1 MVFLIEEDA
10 NGFTIKYKL
19 DEYYN
24 SNLKLFLQSIALT
37 KLLPNCSLT
46 ATPNEAY
53 YRFSF
58 EAKSLCTLREYLFSP
73 NEPVSYNDGY
83 NASEEND
90 SDSDSASYNAS
101 RDDYNLSGSEDS
113 DNVSEEG
120 SEKSSIIVN
129 KRKKLANGIENLF
142 SYKQAILMIGSL
154 SAQLS
159 ALHIKRLSFYTFDLD
174 SILVINN
181 NIFIMVNPSLV
192 VPVNGNGLLTFLS
205 PVKTNNPFICPEIA
219 NYTVL
224 PFHCNYTNIYYSFA
238 VLVIYCLY
246 DVYIPL
252 ISKKESH
259 QYRGDDDELSEDE
272 EDFTNDNVI
281 EGRNA
286 VLSKLYGTKLYWF
299 LTRCLEDNGTLRQLY
314 YI

>member
-58 EAKSLCTLREYLFSP
+58 EANSLCTLREYLFTP

-83 NASEEND
+83 KASEE
-90 SDSDSASYNAS
+90 SDSDSEDSYNVS
-101 RDDYNLSGSEDS
+101 TDDSG
-113 DNVSEEG
+113 NNISEEE

-159 ALHIKRLSFYTFDLD
+159 ALHKKRLSFYTFDLD

-252 ISKKESH
+252 ISKKGA
-259 QYRGDDDELSEDE
+259 RARADEDEDEDE
-272 EDFTNDNVI
+272 EDEEDNNDNVI

-299 LTRCLEDNGTLRQLY
+299 LTRCLEENGGLRQLY

>member
-1 MVFLIEEDA
+1 MVFLIEEES

-53 YRFSF
+53 YCFSF

-73 NEPVSYNDGY
+73 NEPAPHNDGY
-83 NASEEND
+83 NASEE
-90 SDSDSASYNAS
+90 SDSDSASTNS
-101 RDDYNLSGSEDS
+101 YNLSKEGSD
-113 DNVSEEG
+113 DNISEEG

-129 KRKKLANGIENLF
+129 KRKKLVDGIENLF

-154 SAQLS
+154 SAQLT
-159 ALHIKRLSFYTFDLD
+159 ALHRKRLSFYTFDLD

-181 NIFIMVNPSLV
+181 NIFIMVNPALV

-246 DVYIPL
+246 DVQLPL
-252 ISKKESH
+252 ISTKETH
-259 QYRGDDDELSEDE
+259 QYRGKDDDESSEDE
-272 EDFTNDNVI
+272 EDFTIDNVI

-299 LTRCLEDNGTLRQLY
+299 LTRCLEENGTLRQLY

>member
-58 EAKSLCTLREYLFSP
+58 EATSLCSLREYLFTP

-83 NASEEND
+83 NAGEESD
-90 SDSDSASYNAS
+90 SDSDSEGSYNIGKDS
-101 RDDYNLSGSEDS
+101 ESED
-113 DNVSEEG
+113 G

-129 KRKKLANGIENLF
+129 KRKKLADGIENLF

-159 ALHIKRLSFYTFDLD
+159 ALHKKRLSFYTFDLD

-181 NIFIMVNPSLV
+181 NIFVMVNPSLV

-246 DVYIPL
+246 DVFIPL

-259 QYRGDDDELSEDE
+259 KYKGEDDELSEDE
-272 EDFTNDNVI
+272 EDNNDNVI

-286 VLSKLYGTKLYWF
+286 ILSKLYGTKLYWF
-299 LTRCLEDNGTLRQLY
+299 LTRCLEENGGLRQLY